1 MSGRCGFLLGPI
13 LVLVAALAVVGGL
26 VHHLLTAPGP
36 LAESRTV
43 IIERGDGPAAIARK
57 LDGIG
62 ALADPRLFRLAA
74 RLSGADRE
82 LRAGEFRIPAHASV
96 TTLIKVLRRGE
107 PVLRRVT
114 IPEGLTS
121 AQIVA
126 LLEATEGLEGH
137 VGPVPPEG
145 TLLPETYYFTYGESR
160 AALIRRM
167 AEAQTTLI
175 AELWPKRAAD
185 LPLHTS
191 DEAIILAS
199 IVEKET
205 ARDEERPLIARVFLN
220 RLARGMPLQSDPTVI
235 YGVSGGTPLGRPIRK
250 SELAGDNPFNT
261 YRLVGLPPAPISNPG
276 RASIAAVLHPA
287 DADFLYFVADG
298 SGGHVFA
305 RTLAEHNR
313 NVAAWRRL
321 RLKRAR
327 PSSESDAEPNR

>member
-1 MSGRCGFLLGPI
+1 MSGRRGFLLGLI
-13 LVLVAALAVVGGL
+13 VVLVAAVAVLGGL
-26 VHHLLTAPGP
+26 VHHMFTAPGP

-43 IIERGDGPAAIARK
+43 IIERGDGLAAIARK
-57 LDGIG
+57 LDQLG
-62 ALADPRLFRLAA
+62 ALTDPRLFRLAA

-96 TTLIKVLRRGE
+96 MAVIEVLRRGE

-126 LLEATEGLEGH
+126 LLEATEGLTGH
-137 VGPVPPEG
+137 PDALPPEG
-145 TLLPETYYFTYGESR
+145 TLLPETYYFTYGDSR

-167 AEAQTTLI
+167 EEAQAELL
-175 AELWPKRAAD
+175 AELWPKRAAG
-185 LPLHTS
+185 LPLHS
-191 DEAIILAS
+191 PDEAVILAS

-205 ARDEERPLIARVFLN
+205 ARDEERALIARVFLN
-220 RLARGMPLQSDPTVI
+220 RLERGMPLQSDPTVI

-276 RASIAAVLHPA
+276 RASIAAVLRPA

-321 RLKRAR
+321 RLKRAH
-327 PSSESDAEPNR
+327 PSSENGEGPNR

>member
-1 MSGRCGFLLGPI
+1 MTGRHGFHVGLWLVLGAAVLLLG
-13 LVLVAALAVVGGL
+13 GL
-26 VHHLLTAPGP
+26 FHHMFTGPGP
-36 LAESRTV
+36 LAEARTV
-43 IIERGDGPAAIARK
+43 IIERGDGLAAIARK
-57 LDGIG
+57 LEDLG
-62 ALADPRLFRLAA
+62 ALEDPRLFRLAA

-96 TTLIKVLRRGE
+96 MRLIEVLRRGE

-114 IPEGLTS
+114 VPEGLTS

-126 LLEATEGLEGH
+126 LLEATEGLAGH
-137 VGPVPPEG
+137 IDSLPPEG
-145 TLLPETYYFTYGESR
+145 TLLPETYYFTYSENR
-160 AALIRRM
+160 AALLRRM
-167 AEAQTTLI
+167 EEAQATLI
-175 AELWPKRAAD
+175 AELWPTRAAG
-185 LPLHTS
+185 LPLHSS

-220 RLARGMPLQSDPTVI
+220 RLERGMPLQSDPTVI
-235 YGVSGGTPLGRPIRK
+235 YGVSGGAPLGRPIRK

-276 RASIAAVLHPA
+276 RAAIEAVLHPA
-287 DADFLYFVADG
+287 DTDFLYFVADG

-321 RLKRAR
+321 RLKRAH